1 MAKEKKIKIKQIKSP
16 IGYKKKEKA
25 TLKALG
31 LRKINQTVEHVA
43 SPVWRGMINRVDYL
57 VQVKEN

>member
-16 IGYKKKEKA
+16 IGYKQKAKA

-31 LRKINQTVEHVA
+31 LRKINQTVEHVD
-43 SPVWRGMINRVDYL
+43 SPVLRGMINRVDYL